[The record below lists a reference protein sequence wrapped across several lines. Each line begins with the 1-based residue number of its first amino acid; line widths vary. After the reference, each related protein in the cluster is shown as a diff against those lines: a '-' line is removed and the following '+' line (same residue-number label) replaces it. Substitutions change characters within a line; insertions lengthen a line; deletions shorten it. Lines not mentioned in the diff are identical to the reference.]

1 MEKEAEM
8 KNNLLEWDMYEI
20 FSDTIALHGVKC
32 RGKLRKC
39 ALLNNINLLAENA
52 QDKENTVRFVVLK
65 GEDISFLQEFIN
77 KTFSNPSLSKVGTF
91 YNPILSKLK
100 SNDEARYTI

>member
-1 MEKEAEM
+1 M
-8 KNNLLEWDMYEI
+8 NTQNLLEWDIYEVS
-20 FSDTIALHGVKC
+20 SDKVPLQGVKC
-32 RGKLRKC
+32 RGRIRKC
-39 ALLNNINLLAENA
+39 ALEHNVNLLAENA
-52 QDKENTVRFVVLK
+52 ADKENTVRFAVLK

-100 SNDEARYTI
+100 KNDETRYTI